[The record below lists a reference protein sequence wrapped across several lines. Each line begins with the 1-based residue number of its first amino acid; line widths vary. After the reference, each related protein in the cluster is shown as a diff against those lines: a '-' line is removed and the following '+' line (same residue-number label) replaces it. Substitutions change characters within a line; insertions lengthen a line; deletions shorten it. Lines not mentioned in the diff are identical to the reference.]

1 MKRILLTSAI
11 LLAAASFASAQQA
24 EKAPELEFTTVK
36 ELPITPIKNQASS
49 GTCWAF
55 STISFL
61 ESEAIRIN
69 NIKDPAKYPDFSEF
83 FVVSHSY
90 ADRADKFVRLNGNLT
105 FGAGSEADDVL
116 HVVRDYGIASNE
128 SMTGMNY
135 GTPLPAQSEMD
146 SVLKAYIQA
155 VAKLPNR
162 TLTTAW
168 MRGFQG
174 ILDAYLGEYPETFVV
189 DGVEYTPAS
198 YRDALK
204 INPDDYVTLTSFTHH
219 PFYTKFAIEVCD
231 NWRWDE
237 AYNLPI
243 DEFMQVLDN
252 AIDKGFTAAWGT
264 DCSESGFTRQ
274 GLGQLIDFLD
284 IGTMIDRAV
293 PDFADPVPRADGFD
307 SGVIA
312 NLKATYAEMK
322 RRGTTLERF
331 RLERGS
337 TQLDPLH
344 AKVDG
349 FHVVPLC
356 ANGRLLM
363 PDGKVVD
370 LYRDWL
376 ASAKPQEPN
385 ENPFSIGLRFEYGK
399 FRFYTAGDFSDR
411 HVNADGSRFEAEDE
425 MAKVCGPC
433 QVAKVNHHG
442 YHSMSDRLLA
452 ALKSRVYVACMWDQL
467 HMTRDTMR
475 RLADRGNY
483 PGERLICPAI
493 LTSERRQED
502 AAESWLAGIPKE
514 LYTGTHIVLDV
525 PPGGETYSLAF
536 VDAADESMRV
546 KSVLDFQT

>member
-274 GLGQLIDFLD
+274 GLGQLIDAAAAAAPGSD
-284 IGTMIDRAV
+284 QERWVGK
-293 PDFADPVPRADGFD
+293 AD
-307 SGVIA
+307 
-312 NLKATYAEMK
+312 
-322 RRGTTLERF
+322 
-331 RLERGS
+331 
-337 TQLDPLH
+337 
-344 AKVDG
+344 
-349 FHVVPLC
+349 
-356 ANGRLLM
+356 
-363 PDGKVVD
+363 
-370 LYRDWL
+370 
-376 ASAKPQEPN
+376 AKPLPASFKEIVPTQEY
-385 ENPFSIGLRFEYGK
+385 RQ
-399 FRFYTAGDFSDR
+399 
-411 HVNADGSRFEAEDE
+411 AEFDKQSTTDDHG
-425 MAKVCGPC
+425 MHIFG
-433 QVAKVNHHG
+433 VAK
-442 YHSMSDRLLA
+442 
-452 ALKSRVYVACMWDQL
+452 DQFGRKFY
-467 HMTRDTMR
+467 MVKNSWGVT
-475 RLADRGNY
+475 GKY
-483 PGERLICPAI
+483 EGIWYC
-493 LTSERRQED
+493 SE
-502 AAESWLAGIPKE
+502 
-514 LYTGTHIVLDV
+514 
-525 PPGGETYSLAF
+525 AF
-536 VDAADESMRV
+536 VAGKSIDIVVHKDALPKDIA
-546 KSVLDFQT
+546 KKLGIK

>member
-1 MKRILLTSAI
+1 MYFCDNYA
-11 LLAAASFASAQQA
+11 LAVVFCVVTMFCWGSWGNTQKLVGNKSWRY
-24 EKAPELEFTTVK
+24 ELFY
-36 ELPITPIKNQASS
+36 
-49 GTCWAF
+49 W
-55 STISFL
+55 
-61 ESEAIRIN
+61 
-69 NIKDPAKYPDFSEF
+69 
-83 FVVSHSY
+83 
-90 ADRADKFVRLNGNLT
+90 
-105 FGAGSEADDVL
+105 
-116 HVVRDYGIASNE
+116 
-128 SMTGMNY
+128 
-135 GTPLPAQSEMD
+135 
-146 SVLKAYIQA
+146 
-155 VAKLPNR
+155 
-162 TLTTAW
+162 
-168 MRGFQG
+168 
-174 ILDAYLGEYPETFVV
+174 
-189 DGVEYTPAS
+189 
-198 YRDALK
+198 
-204 INPDDYVTLTSFTHH
+204 DYVIGLLLFSAAMGLTLGSWG
-219 PFYTKFAIEVCD
+219 E
-231 NWRWDE
+231 
-237 AYNLPI
+237 
-243 DEFMQVLDN
+243 N
-252 AIDKGFTAAWGT
+252 AQWGF
-264 DCSESGFTRQ
+264 
-274 GLGQLIDFLD
+274 
-284 IGTMIDRAV
+284 
-293 PDFADPVPRADGFD
+293 
-307 SGVIA
+307 IA

-331 RLERGS
+331 RLEQGS

-399 FRFYTAGDFSDR
+399 FRFYAAGDFSDH

-452 ALKSRVYVACMWDQL
+452 ALKSRVYIACMWDQL

-475 RLADRGNY
+475 RLADCGNY

-514 LYTGTHIVLDV
+514 LYMGTHIVLDV

-536 VDAADESMRV
+536 IDAADESMRV